1 LEEKEMYLMAQKTY
15 EEQVRLLKLL
25 AIAAFAM
32 ILLPGVAAATGS
44 GTSLGA
50 LPWEK
55 ALSGIAYS
63 LTGPVALALSLIMV
77 VIGIGVLMFGG
88 DLAGWARWVAFAALA
103 AGTLGGAANMIS
115 LLGVTGAVV

>member
-1 LEEKEMYLMAQKTY
+1 MLLSMSQGNIEEQAKFLKLMAFT
-15 EEQVRLLKLL
+15 LLIL
-25 AIAAFAM
+25 AI
-32 ILLPGVAAATGS
+32 LPCVADATGA
-44 GTSLGA
+44 GTSIGA

-55 ALSGIAYS
+55 TLSGIAYS

-103 AGTLGGAANMIS
+103 AGTLGGAANLIA
-115 LLGVTGAVV
+115 LLGVTGALV

>member
-1 LEEKEMYLMAQKTY
+1 MKMLMFMTQRTDRDAKFLKLMAVT
-15 EEQVRLLKLL
+15 L
-25 AIAAFAM
+25 IALS
-32 ILLPGVAAATGS
+32 LLPCVADATGA
-44 GTSLGA
+44 GTSIGA

-55 ALSGIAYS
+55 TLSGIAYS

-103 AGTLGGAANMIS
+103 AGTLGGAANLIT
-115 LLGVTGAVV
+115 LLGVTGALL